1 MNPLDGLSLIL
12 KCSEPV
18 ADVNAPDH
26 KDVSFELNF
35 ARSIRTQLIVAGVDM
50 ARLQRASERPR
61 ESTRCRSYDVI

>member
-12 KCSEPV
+12 RCSEPV
-18 ADVNAPDH
+18 ANVNAPDH

-50 ARLQRASERPR
+50 ARLQRASECSR
-61 ESTRCRSYDVI
+61 ESTGGRRYHVI